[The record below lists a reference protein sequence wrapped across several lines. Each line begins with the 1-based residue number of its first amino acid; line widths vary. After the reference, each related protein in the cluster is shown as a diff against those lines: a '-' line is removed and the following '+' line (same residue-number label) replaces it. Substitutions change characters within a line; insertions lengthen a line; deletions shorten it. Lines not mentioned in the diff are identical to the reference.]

1 MDDELRAL
9 ARRRGMPDVEL
20 IREACARE
28 LGRTQARD
36 EMTELRKEVQELKNA
51 VTKNTTVLTKLT
63 SAIASLQRDPQLLLQ
78 RRPPA
83 R

>member
-1 MDDELRAL
+1 V
-9 ARRRGMPDVEL
+9 PDVEL

-51 VTKNTTVLTKLT
+51 VTKLT
-63 SAIASLQRDPQLLLQ
+63 SVIASFQRDPNCCSNAAPQLDEV
-78 RRPPA
+78 A
-83 R
+83 RHGTAISDPRV